1 MIATSPDEIVWLKP
15 DELQSMGVVMLGK
28 STHAGDS
35 TGSIASLDAPQVSSL
50 TASASE
56 AADRGDYATAI
67 RLWRQL
73 AERGHGASQYNL
85 GEMYYSGKGVAQDYG
100 AAVKW
105 YQRAAERGVP
115 EAQLDVG
122 VAYALGRGVP
132 QDLEKAY
139 MWLSIAANTYPTD
152 KERTQAEKARSLI
165 STHMTSD
172 EITAAKK
179 LTGGWARSR

>member
-1 MIATSPDEIVWLKP
+1 
-15 DELQSMGVVMLGK
+15 MGVVL
-28 STHAGDS
+28 
-35 TGSIASLDAPQVSSL
+35 TGEPARVADALPEANAMTALEPPVLSSL
-50 TASASE
+50 TKNASE

-73 AERGHGASQYNL
+73 AEHGHGASQYNL
-85 GEMYYSGKGVAQDYG
+85 GEMYYAGKGVPRDYG

-105 YQRAAERGVP
+105 YQRAAEQGIP
-115 EAQLDVG
+115 AAQLDVG

-139 MWLSIAANTYPTD
+139 MWLSIASLTYST
-152 KERTQAEKARSLI
+152 EEGRSQAAKARDLI
-165 STHMTSD
+165 SSHMTPS
-172 EITAAKK
+172 EITAARK